1 MTPSE
6 GSEWMKMD
14 RRRRWFWS
22 TIECVLAEYKEKK
35 GLLTEKD
42 IRECLKVKGVRS
54 TGTVDGNIEAARN
67 QGFLYDLKLDA
78 EKLQRFEYL
87 DLKHIRGRG
96 RFIPTVTALLV
107 YKARE
112 IARRIFDDNDELV
125 LIGINTILDALD
137 DELYLMERA
146 VIERYLEELEK
157 SGLLSHRWI
166 REGTK
171 DGSSYMLII
180 RINVPEEHWKIEC
193 RGNLKEWER
202 IVECVE
208 EKSKSAPESVR
219 AKLSP
224 PNNVKLV
231 RNIARIFRESL
242 NGNPH
247 PIPPSSVNWY
257 YELTDSLIGLAID
270 RLSMM
275 DKIDEL
281 EVERIKNMLSKGEQA

>member
-1 MTPSE
+1 
-6 GSEWMKMD
+6 MKID
-14 RRRRWFWS
+14 RRRKWFWP
-22 TIECVLAEYKEKK
+22 TIECALLTEYKKRR
-35 GLLTEKD
+35 LLTEKD

-54 TGTVDGNIEAARN
+54 TGTVDDNIETARG

-96 RFIPTVTALLV
+96 RFIPTVTALVV

-112 IARRIFDDNDELV
+112 IVRRIYVNDDELV

-146 VIERYLEELEK
+146 AIERYLEELEK
-157 SGLLSHRWI
+157 SGYLSHQWI

-180 RINVPEEHWKIEC
+180 RINVPEEHWKTEC

-247 PIPPSSVNWY
+247 PIPPSSVDWY

-281 EVERIKNMLSKGEQA
+281 EVKRIKSMLSKREQA

>member
-6 GSEWMKMD
+6 GSEWMKID
-14 RRRRWFWS
+14 RRRRWFWP
-22 TIECVLAEYKEKK
+22 TIECALAEYKKK
-35 GLLTEKD
+35 KRLLTEKD
-42 IRECLKVKGVRS
+42 IGECLKAEGVRS
-54 TGTVDGNIEAARN
+54 TGTVDSNIETARN
-67 QGFLYDLKLDA
+67 QGFLYDLRLDA

-96 RFIPTVTALLV
+96 RFIPTVTALVV

-112 IARRIFDDNDELV
+112 IARRIFDDDELV
-125 LIGINTILDALD
+125 LIGINTILNALD
-137 DELYLMERA
+137 DELYLMERVA
-146 VIERYLEELEK
+146 VERYLEELEK
-157 SGLLSHRWI
+157 SGYLSHQWI

-171 DGSSYMLII
+171 GGFNYMLII
-180 RINVPEEHWKIEC
+180 RINVPEEHWKTEC
-193 RGNLKEWER
+193 KGKLEDWER

-208 EKSKSAPESVR
+208 EKKKSAPESVR

-224 PNNVKLV
+224 PNNVELV
-231 RNIARIFRESL
+231 RNIARMFRESL

-247 PIPPSSVNWY
+247 PIPPSSVDWY

-281 EVERIKNMLSKGEQA
+281 EVERIKNMLNKGNQA